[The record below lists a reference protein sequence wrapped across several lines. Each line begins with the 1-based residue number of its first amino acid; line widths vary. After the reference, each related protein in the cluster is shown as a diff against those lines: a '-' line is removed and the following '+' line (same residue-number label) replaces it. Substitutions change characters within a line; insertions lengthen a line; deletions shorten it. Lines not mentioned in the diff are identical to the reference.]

1 MTQPSHRLCP
11 VCGVAFFAGE
21 PVLQCSGCHAVHHP
35 ACWIEID
42 GCATA
47 GDCEGQPLPRTF
59 GGVPPP
65 PSASRPSAPRTPPA
79 PPPVATPPPVTDPV
93 PERQAVGRPRNIG
106 SIDLDG
112 RGARRVRDSGG
123 IARFWY
129 VPVGFVIAAAIAYGI
144 VWGIDRFRD
153 DGGSE
158 QPAAPVATVEATAT
172 PVPTTPVPTATAVPS
187 TPQPTPT
194 PPPTPAGPPARFSPG
209 DGAVVAG
216 TDSCLNV
223 RAEADIEGEILDCIA
238 DGTIVTVLEGPVEQG
253 NLTWW
258 LIAAPEVNG
267 WAAELYLQQR

>member
-1 MTQPSHRLCP
+1 MTQPTHRLCP

-42 GCATA
+42 GCATP
-47 GDCEGQPLPRTF
+47 GECDGQPLPRTF

-65 PSASRPSAPRTPPA
+65 PTASRPEPPRTPPP
-79 PPPVATPPPVTDPV
+79 PPPVADPA

-106 SIDLDG
+106 SLDLDA
-112 RGARRVRDSGG
+112 RGSREPGG
-123 IARFWY
+123 LLRFWY
-129 VPVGFVIAAAIAYGI
+129 VPASFLIAAAIAYGI
-144 VWGIDRFRD
+144 VWGIDRLRD
-153 DGGSE
+153 DGAGD
-158 QPAAPVATVEATAT
+158 QPAAPAATVAAT
-172 PVPTTPVPTATAVPS
+172 PTTAPS
-187 TPQPTPT
+187 TPEPTPTAAPATPDPTPT
-194 PPPTPAGPPARFSPG
+194 PPPTVAEPVGRFSPG

-238 DGTIVTVLEGPVEQG
+238 DGTNVTVLDGPVEQG